1 VKLRRRRVEP
11 EVTHVRVWG
20 TPGPCPV
27 CGGAPFLDRLD
38 LIDRVSDQH
47 CTDCGHKWSE
57 HEDDVALLYNE

>member
-1 VKLRRRRVEP
+1 MRL
-11 EVTHVRVWG
+11 WG
-20 TPGPCPV
+20 TPGPCPA

-47 CTDCGHKWSE
+47 CTECGHKWSE